1 MMSCAPIS
9 APLFLVVNS
18 GARDA
23 SDALLQQVSAAL
35 HRADCQFKILKSRRS
50 VELPRQARLAARLA
64 QRYRGTLVAAG
75 SDLTIDAVAREA
87 LRVGRP
93 FGVLPLG
100 TATDFARA
108 HDLPTDPEHA
118 VAVLLA
124 GHWEPVQIA
133 QVNGRIV
140 PTESPLD
147 RDRQSPQA
155 GRRSSAWARRW
166 SALQPLLT
174 WRGVMRAAAAAERS
188 VGVVWTPNLVVGQ
201 PTLARRRGIHE
212 PRLRSAPA
220 SQGITP
226 HALRLIMPRRTAEA
240 V

>member
-1 MMSCAPIS
+1 MMACAPIG

-18 GARDA
+18 SARGS

-35 HRADCQFKILKSRRS
+35 HRADCQFKILRSRGS
-50 VELPRQARLAARLA
+50 VELPRQARHAARLA

-100 TATDFARA
+100 AATQFARA
-108 HDLPTDPEHA
+108 HDLPTDPERA

-133 QVNGRIV
+133 QVSGPTVPNHAHRGR
-140 PTESPLD
+140 PAP
-147 RDRQSPQA
+147 
-155 GRRSSAWARRW
+155 
-166 SALQPLLT
+166 ALEPLLT
-174 WRGVMRAAAAAERS
+174 WRGVRRLLAAAARS
-188 VGVVWTPNLVVGQ
+188 VGVFWTPKPVVGQ
-201 PTLARRRGIHE
+201 NEPPPQRRAVVGAPHPSRALSLGFT
-212 PRLRSAPA
+212 PR
-220 SQGITP
+220 
-226 HALRLIMPRRTAEA
+226 ALRLIKPRRTVEA